1 MSILDAIKE
10 AEALAEQTRKD
21 AAKQAREIIGK
32 AEEEVLADREAR
44 LSALREKGAALI
56 EEAKIEENAAAVRAV
71 AEAGLKDDAM
81 VKEAEKRFDDALAL
95 ILERTKHA

>member
-10 AEALAEQTRKD
+10 AEALAEQTRKN

-44 LSALREKGAALI
+44 LSALTRGIRYGAHGSHPLKGI
-56 EEAKIEENAAAVRAV
+56 PRGK
-71 AEAGLKDDAM
+71 AGKTDAG
-81 VKEAEKRFDDALAL
+81 DAG
-95 ILERTKHA
+95 